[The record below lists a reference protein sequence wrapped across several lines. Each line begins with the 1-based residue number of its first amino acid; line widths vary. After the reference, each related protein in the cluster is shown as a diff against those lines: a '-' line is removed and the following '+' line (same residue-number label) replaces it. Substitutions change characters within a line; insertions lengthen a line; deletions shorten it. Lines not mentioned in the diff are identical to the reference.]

1 MVKHNPKSAKVN
13 LINTAQAEDS
23 TPSVPA
29 GLPPPRPA
37 AARGRPS
44 RRLWSALPQPDRAPK
59 PIASP
64 PPARLPS
71 PPTPAK
77 NPAATAPTTAAIR
90 SSPHRRELP
99 RLRPPLAAYDL
110 TGAAPHLLRPATA
123 SPQLRPGGPKALQVR
138 EVEDLPAAGEGE
150 VLVGVAATGVNH
162 DDTVQRRGRYPSP
175 AGASPYPELECSDTN
190 VTLRANDSP
199 HWAVGTQV
207 CAPLTGGGYAVKVV
221 VSAGQVLPGME
232 GVSLTD
238 AASLPE
244 VACTVWSTVFITNHH
259 SPGESFLMHGGS
271 SGISTFAVQIAKH
284 LGVKFFVTIGM

>member
-1 MVKHNPKSAKVN
+1 MALSSSWDGSNVH
-13 LINTAQAEDS
+13 EDHIAFLHQ
-23 TPSVPA
+23 T
-29 GLPPPRPA
+29 
-37 AARGRPS
+37 
-44 RRLWSALPQPDRAPK
+44 RRLPGEDFVRVRLAPEKEISLAPEEGEQLHHLTPNAVMLLSAFVMLPD
-59 PIASP
+59 
-64 PPARLPS
+64 
-71 PPTPAK
+71 
-77 NPAATAPTTAAIR
+77 
-90 SSPHRRELP
+90 
-99 RLRPPLAAYDL
+99 
-110 TGAAPHLLRPATA
+110 
-123 SPQLRPGGPKALQVR
+123 GPKALQVC

-150 VLVGVAATGVNH
+150 VLVGVAAIGVNH

-199 HWAVGTQV
+199 HWAVSTKV

-221 VSAGQVLPGME
+221 VSAGQVLPVME

-238 AASLPE
+238 AASLPK

-284 LGVKFFVTIGM
+284 LGVKFFVTVGM